1 MQVHIP
7 SISYVESVWKKIQQ
21 NFVNCHFIIKCPFDF
36 PVLGPFRF
44 NAMISKISCIFVNI
58 SSFSTLGLIIDL
70 NLVNKMRGQAEEF
83 HYSGYD

>member
-36 PVLGPFRF
+36 PVLGQCHDF
-44 NAMISKISCIFVNI
+44 KISCI
-58 SSFSTLGLIIDL
+58 LGPPSAPWGPCRFRSDDAE
-70 NLVNKMRGQAEEF
+70 KMSL
-83 HYSGYD
+83 YSPFLKIFKWT